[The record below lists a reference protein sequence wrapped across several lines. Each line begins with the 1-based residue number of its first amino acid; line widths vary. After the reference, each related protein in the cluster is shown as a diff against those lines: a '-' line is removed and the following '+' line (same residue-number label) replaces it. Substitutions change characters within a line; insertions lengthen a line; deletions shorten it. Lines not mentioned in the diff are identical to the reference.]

1 MRRAKPQAGRLHRP
15 AGARSSIA
23 AWQVHR
29 PPRSQSFMKS
39 THNTLLAYLKGLA
52 VLGAMAA
59 GTAVL
64 IALAAVDS

>member
-1 MRRAKPQAGRLHRP
+1 
-15 AGARSSIA
+15 
-23 AWQVHR
+23 
-29 PPRSQSFMKS
+29 MKS

-64 IALAAVDS
+64 IALAAADS